1 MTDAIPAKH
10 DAIFSLQKNAATS
23 GASAPAPARATAP
36 AAPVAGP
43 PATATAITGFV
54 VVAELKKL
62 AELKSQGLLS
72 DAEFTAAKKKFLGA

>member
-1 MTDAIPAKH
+1 
-10 DAIFSLQKNAATS
+10 
-23 GASAPAPARATAP
+23 
-36 AAPVAGP
+36 VAGP